1 MTSNTPPFL
10 KKGDKI
16 TIVAPARAVEAAF
29 IESAVATIEKAGYK
43 AVTATNLFEK
53 ENQFAGSDES
63 RAADLNAAIGD
74 EECRAILC
82 ARGGYGTA
90 RLLSRID
97 WGAWAKDPK
106 WLIGYSD
113 VTALHSALHQLLGMQ
128 SVHGTMPVNFTANTP
143 DALGGLF
150 AVLRGEEIDVTFE
163 PHRLNRSGECVGDM
177 VGGNLSVLYSMLG
190 SETQLDTKGKIL
202 FLEDLDEY
210 LYHVDRMMLALD
222 RAGMLRDLAGL
233 VVGGMTDMNDN
244 AVPFGSTAEEI
255 IADRVR
261 AYGYPVAFGYP
272 SGHIDDNR
280 AWIHGKKRRLT
291 VHDDQPSSLNHY

>member
-90 RLLSRID
+90 RLLLRID

-143 DALGGLF
+143 DALEGLF
-150 AVLRGEEIDVTFE
+150 AVLRGEETDVTFE

-210 LYHVDRMMLALD
+210 LYHVDRMMLA
-222 RAGMLRDLAGL
+222 
-233 VVGGMTDMNDN
+233 
-244 AVPFGSTAEEI
+244 
-255 IADRVR
+255 
-261 AYGYPVAFGYP
+261 
-272 SGHIDDNR
+272 
-280 AWIHGKKRRLT
+280 
-291 VHDDQPSSLNHY
+291 